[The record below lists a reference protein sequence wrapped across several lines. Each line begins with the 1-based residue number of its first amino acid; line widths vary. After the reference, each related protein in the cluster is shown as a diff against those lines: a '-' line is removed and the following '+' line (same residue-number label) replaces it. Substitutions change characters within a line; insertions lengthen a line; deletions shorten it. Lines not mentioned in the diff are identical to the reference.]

1 MKINHT
7 LLALAAFSVLSLG
20 ALTANATL
28 SITTTGTAFVIT
40 FDDTLAGVS
49 NGQFAGSGFQS
60 TPASGQLDSD
70 AWAVTG
76 WSNGN
81 LEFGGTQITAST
93 DYTRGAVTTAQTT
106 GGIYAHG
113 STNRQLLIQ
122 PGGSDWAPGTLTLR
136 IENNTGISIS
146 NWTLSYDLFVRNDQ
160 ARSNSFNFSYS
171 TNGTDFITTGLVD
184 ELFNYTSTAAAVT
197 SAPLNLIGT
206 PSATITPTVE
216 NGGNL
221 FIRWSGSD
229 VSGSGSRDEFALD
242 NISVT
247 AVPEPS
253 AALLG
258 GLGLLALLR
267 RRR

>member
-1 MKINHT
+1 MKRKSR
-7 LLALAAFSVLSLG
+7 LLAASAVLLLG
-20 ALTANATL
+20 TLPASATL
-28 SITTTGTAFVIT
+28 SITTTGAASVIT
-40 FDDTLAGVS
+40 FDSTLAGIS
-49 NGQFAGSGFQS
+49 NGQFTGAGFQS
-60 TPASGQLDSD
+60 TPSAGQLDSD

-81 LEFGGTQITAST
+81 LAFGGTQTTANT

-113 STNRQLLIQ
+113 TTNRQLLIQ
-122 PGGSDWAPGTLTLR
+122 PGGSDWAPGTMTLR
-136 IENNTGISIS
+136 VANNTGMSI
-146 NWTLSYDLFVRNDQ
+146 NTWVISYDLFVRNDQ

-171 TNGTDFITTGLVD
+171 TDGSTFITTGLAD
-184 ELFNYTSTAAAVT
+184 ALFTYTSPAAAGVT
-197 SAPLNLIGT
+197 SLASVGS
-206 PSATITPTVE
+206 PSATISPTVA

-221 FIRWSGSD
+221 FFRWSGAD
-229 VSGSGSRDEFALD
+229 VGGSGSRDEFALD
-242 NISVT
+242 NISIT